1 MAIVGFLIQGVYF
14 GLNYM
19 AFSHGASAGA
29 VALINS
35 LQPLTV
41 ALLAPFFVGERMTGM
56 RWLGLVL
63 GLAGAALV
71 IGSRS
76 QIEVTS
82 PVGILAAVGGLSGM
96 TMATLY
102 EKRFGVAQHPLTAN
116 CLQYLV
122 GIAVILPLAVLTEPM
137 HVRPTP
143 VFFLTLAY
151 LVIGNSIIAISLLL
165 VMVRRGE
172 AMRVSALFFLVPPLA
187 SLIAWA
193 ILGEGMPQLAWLG
206 MALAALGVWAATV
219 RPSAMVKTN

>member
-1 MAIVGFLIQGVYF
+1 V
-14 GLNYM
+14 
-19 AFSHGASAGA
+19 
-29 VALINS
+29 
-35 LQPLTV
+35 
-41 ALLAPFFVGERMTGM
+41 